1 MLERYRYLIFSG
13 VLLAILAGLIALLTY
28 RPPATVITI
37 LPPPP
42 TASPAPSATPGPV
55 RVDVTGAVVNA
66 NAIYSLPPGSR
77 VQDAVNAAGGFAPG
91 ADKDS
96 VNLAQVLSDGQQVHI
111 PIIGE
116 KVAAPASSGAAAK
129 ASPGDPVHINAA
141 TLTEL
146 QRLPGV
152 GPAIAQDILTYR
164 QQHGPF
170 KTLDDLDDVPGIG
183 STRLE
188 QWQGLI
194 VFD

>member
-1 MLERYRYLIFSG
+1 MLERYRNLIFGG
-13 VLLAILAGLIALLTY
+13 VIIAILAGLVALLTY

-37 LPPPP
+37 IPPPP
-42 TASPAPSATPGPV
+42 TATPLPSATPGPV
-55 RVDVTGAVVNA
+55 HVDVTGAVVNA
-66 NAIYSLPPGSR
+66 NAIYALPPGSR
-77 VQDAVNAAGGFAPG
+77 ILDAVNAAGGFAPG

-96 VNLAQVLSDGQQVHI
+96 VNLAHVLSDGEQVHI

-116 KVAAPASSGAAAK
+116 KPAASTSSSAADK
-129 ASPGDPVHINAA
+129 ASPNDPVHINTA
-141 TLTEL
+141 TEKEL

-152 GPAIAQDILTYR
+152 GPAMAQTILTYR

-170 KTLDDLDDVPGIG
+170 KTMADLDNVPGIG
-183 STRLE
+183 SSRLE